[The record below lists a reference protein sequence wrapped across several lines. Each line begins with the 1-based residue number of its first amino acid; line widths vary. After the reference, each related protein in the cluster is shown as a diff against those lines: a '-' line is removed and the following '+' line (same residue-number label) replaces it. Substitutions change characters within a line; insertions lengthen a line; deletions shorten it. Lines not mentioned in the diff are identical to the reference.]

1 LKAIAKEQLESKDL
15 RQTLTADI
23 EVSLE
28 EMNFEVLKHLNY
40 LEPTGYGNPD
50 AVFVARDVRVKSS
63 RTVGAD
69 GRHLKVSLEDSRGAS
84 YDCIGFRLGGLQSS
98 LPPRVDVMFTL
109 EANEWNGRTTLQ
121 LNLKDLKASGVP
133 D

>member
-1 LKAIAKEQLESKDL
+1 MDL
-15 RQTLTADI
+15 RQTLTADM
-23 EVSLE
+23 EVALE
-28 EMNFEVLKHLNY
+28 EVNFDVLKNLNY

-50 AVFVARDVRVKSS
+50 AVFVARDVKVRSS

-69 GRHLKVSLEDSRGAS
+69 GRHLKLSVEDSSGAA
-84 YDCIGFRLGGLQSS
+84 YDCIGFRLGELQSS
-98 LPPRVDVMFTL
+98 LPPRMDVMFNL

-121 LNLKDLKASGVP
+121 LNLKDIKPAGTP